1 MIREQEKDRLVPVS
15 IELVLKLHSKIV
27 YVPYCINLTPL
38 QYFRLLKPY
47 PQVTWVLIIAR

>member
-27 YVPYCINLTPL
+27 YVP
-38 QYFRLLKPY
+38 
-47 PQVTWVLIIAR
+47 